1 MHFSPVILTGQRQSL
16 VVNQQLQQAIT
27 FLQMSNAELQAFI
40 ESHADENPF
49 VSLKLRHTGDAPRLP
64 SGSGGTAQDWDRI
77 SALPDPGAASLYA
90 HMAQQIA
97 ALGMGTQDMALAEVF
112 LESLAPSGWLEAP
125 LDDIALRSGASM
137 DKVETMLNRLQKL
150 DPAGVFARDLAECL
164 RLQGA
169 EQGLLTPLFAK
180 VLDNLQMVG
189 NADLQGLCRI
199 CGVEMPHLRAAL
211 RDLRGLDPKPGA
223 RFEQAPMPIRA
234 PDLLVSQL
242 PQGGWRLELNNSTM
256 PAVMVR
262 DNESR
267 SMRSGA
273 DYHAERLSVAR
284 WLSRAVQYRN
294 QTVLKIG
301 EEILRSQRAF
311 FKAGPEHLRPMIMK
325 DIADAVGIHESTV
338 SRVSNAVTIATPYG
352 VMPLKRFFSAA
363 LPAQEGNSGSAEAVR
378 NRIRKLIQSETPTRP
393 HSDEGLVQLLDKEGV
408 SVARR
413 TVAKYREQLGIATS
427 AVRRRQA
434 MLSSQ
439 L

>member
-1 MHFSPVILTGQRQSL
+1 M
-16 VVNQQLQQAIT
+16 
-27 FLQMSNAELQAFI
+27 
-40 ESHADENPF
+40 
-49 VSLKLRHTGDAPRLP
+49 
-64 SGSGGTAQDWDRI
+64 
-77 SALPDPGAASLYA
+77 
-90 HMAQQIA
+90 
-97 ALGMGTQDMALAEVF
+97 
-112 LESLAPSGWLEAP
+112 
-125 LDDIALRSGASM
+125 
-137 DKVETMLNRLQKL
+137 
-150 DPAGVFARDLAECL
+150 FARDLAECL
-164 RLQGA
+164 RLQAA

-338 SRVSNAVTIATPYG
+338 SRVSNAGDNCHALRCHAAETVLFPPPCPRRKAIPGRPRLCAIA
-352 VMPLKRFFSAA
+352 SAKA
-363 LPAQEGNSGSAEAVR
+363 DPVR
-378 NRIRKLIQSETPTRP
+378 NADAAP
-393 HSDEGLVQLLDKEGV
+393 
-408 SVARR
+408 
-413 TVAKYREQLGIATS
+413 
-427 AVRRRQA
+427 
-434 MLSSQ
+434 
-439 L
+439 